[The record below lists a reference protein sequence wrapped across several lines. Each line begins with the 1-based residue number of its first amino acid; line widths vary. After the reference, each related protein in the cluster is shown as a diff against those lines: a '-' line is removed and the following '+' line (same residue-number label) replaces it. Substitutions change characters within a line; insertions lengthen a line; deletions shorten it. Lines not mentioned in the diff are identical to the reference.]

1 MNIDEQM
8 LKEEKKTLEDDFNTM
23 SNKIKQVEVDLG
35 TMRSNLNA
43 VYGAIQQVEKLLK
56 KINMVEETKEDD
68 HGTKNNY
75 IKWLTRSY

>member
-56 KINMVEETKEDD
+56 KINMVEETKEDE
-68 HGTKNNY
+68 K
-75 IKWLTRSY
+75 I

>member
-43 VYGAIQQVEKLLK
+43 VYGAIQQVEKLLR
-56 KINMVEETKEDD
+56 KINMVEETKEDE
-68 HGTKNNY
+68 K
-75 IKWLTRSY
+75 I

>member
-1 MNIDEQM
+1 
-8 LKEEKKTLEDDFNTM
+8 M

-56 KINMVEETKEDD
+56 KINMVEEETKEDE
-68 HGTKNNY
+68 K
-75 IKWLTRSY
+75 I

>member
-1 MNIDEQM
+1 M

-56 KINMVEETKEDD
+56 KINMVEETKEDE
-68 HGTKNNY
+68 K
-75 IKWLTRSY
+75 I

>member
-35 TMRSNLNA
+35 
-43 VYGAIQQVEKLLK
+43 YY
-56 KINMVEETKEDD
+56 D
-68 HGTKNNY
+68 
-75 IKWLTRSY
+75 

>member
-8 LKEEKKTLEDDFNTM
+8 LKEEKKTLEDVFNTM

-56 KINMVEETKEDD
+56 KINMVEEETKEDE
-68 HGTKNNY
+68 K
-75 IKWLTRSY
+75 I

>member
-56 KINMVEETKEDD
+56 KINMVEEETKEDE
-68 HGTKNNY
+68 K
-75 IKWLTRSY
+75 I